1 MAAPFTQEQVNA
13 YVGELQKLVDSGQIT
28 QDTANRTIANEM
40 RYLPSGESAMATAG
54 QVAQAFPG
62 VSQQEVA
69 DIYNQLSAPQI
80 LSGNMGVSGNLA
92 EVSPDLFSSFADSYN
107 SIISPPQNIDPDVD
121 SGSDSPAAPTS
132 MFDTSLD
139 YMKRSAEGTEALASY
154 TPETVTAGTL
164 PGVDI
169 SQYMDPYTQE
179 VIDTSLADLERQRL
193 IQQQGIGAQ
202 AQAAGA
208 FGGSRMGI
216 QEAMTNEAFA
226 RQAGT
231 LAAGLRSAGFTQ
243 AQNLAQTD
251 LARQL
256 SADQL
261 NQAAGLSGAQFQ
273 LGAYNQLGGM
283 GLTGYNLANQQMN
296 QFMANEAMKQ
306 GLQTNLYGQQ
316 VGQATG
322 FFGQPVQSLPYVSAA
337 LGASPMPQ
345 TTSQSYAPGLMDF
358 LTLGAYAKGVGVFSD
373 ERLKK
378 DIEEVKTLSNGV
390 KVVRWKWN
398 DIGKKIANPDQ
409 PTFGVIAQQ
418 VAKIIPDA
426 VMKHASGYLMVD
438 YSHPELRG
446 V

>member
-1 MAAPFTQEQVNA
+1 MAITNADINARVNQILAEKGDTTAARAQIAQEAQAAGIGAQRLTEALDNKFTEADVRRA
-13 YVGELQKLVDSGQIT
+13 AAEAGQAFNPMSI
-28 QDTANRTIANEM
+28 ANRLIGGSITEAE
-40 RYLPSGESAMATAG
+40 
-54 QVAQAFPG
+54 AQALLNANVGLP
-62 VSQQEVA
+62 VQQ
-69 DIYNQLSAPQI
+69 SAAVEP
-80 LSGNMGVSGNLA
+80 VV
-92 EVSPDLFSSFADSYN
+92 E
-107 SIISPPQNIDPDVD
+107 
-121 SGSDSPAAPTS
+121 PAVTPIGPAPTS

-139 YMKRSAEGTEALASY
+139 FMKSSAEGTEALASY

-273 LGAYNQLGGM
+273 LGAYNQLGNM

-378 DIEEVKTLSNGV
+378 DIEEVKALSNGV

-398 DIGKKIANPDQ
+398 DIGKKIADASQ
-409 PTFGVIAQQ
+409 PTYGVIAQQ

>member
-1 MAAPFTQEQVNA
+1 MAVPYNPILVNGNNA
-13 YVGELQKLVDSGQIT
+13 LG
-28 QDTANRTIANEM
+28 AN
-40 RYLPSGESAMATAG
+40 
-54 QVAQAFPG
+54 
-62 VSQQEVA
+62 
-69 DIYNQLSAPQI
+69 
-80 LSGNMGVSGNLA
+80 
-92 EVSPDLFSSFADSYN
+92 
-107 SIISPPQNIDPDVD
+107 NIDLRTGMPEVVSLIGGSPNVNTIDLRSPLSSSVSIAPSDVPVTVGMPETPTATD
-121 SGSDSPAAPTS
+121 YEAMIADLQGQLDAVQASADQAPS

-139 YMKRSAEGTEALASY
+139 YMKTSAEGTKTLAGY

-243 AQNLAQTD
+243 AQNLAQQD
-251 LARQL
+251 LARQMQ
-256 SADQL
+256 AGIA
-261 NQAAGLSGAQFQ
+261 NQGAGLQGAQFQ

-283 GLTGYNLANQQMN
+283 GLTGYNLANEQLN

-306 GLQTNLYGQQ
+306 GLQTNLYGQE

-345 TTSQSYAPGLMDF
+345 TTTQAYSPGVFDY
-358 LTLGAYAKGVGVFSD
+358 LTLATTGYG
-373 ERLKK
+373 
-378 DIEEVKTLSNGV
+378 LS
-390 KVVRWKWN
+390 R
-398 DIGKKIANPDQ
+398 
-409 PTFGVIAQQ
+409 
-418 VAKIIPDA
+418 
-426 VMKHASGYLMVD
+426 
-438 YSHPELRG
+438 R
-446 V
+446 

>member
-1 MAAPFTQEQVNA
+1 MAVLIGSQPGATFALPQRDTLNYGAPAPVAIGPTPTDIAMSSGVTQGTTIDTP
-13 YVGELQKLVDSGQIT
+13 YIP
-28 QDTANRTIANEM
+28 TANDIGL
-40 RYLPSGESAMATAG
+40 YLNARPDITDQEIRDALAQYNISPEL
-54 QVAQAFPG
+54 VAQA
-62 VSQQEVA
+62 SQDAQSRIA
-69 DIYNQLSAPQI
+69 SASAPVEDTA
-80 LSGNMGVSGNLA
+80 VSDQYSAGGR
-92 EVSPDLFSSFADSYN
+92 P
-107 SIISPPQNIDPDVD
+107 
-121 SGSDSPAAPTS
+121 APTAATEPKS
-132 MFDTSLD
+132 LFDTSLD
-139 YMKRSAEGTEALASY
+139 YMKRSAEGTETLASY

-169 SQYMDPYTQE
+169 SQYMDPYTQQ

-256 SADQL
+256 QADQL

-283 GLTGYNLANQQMN
+283 GLTGYNLANKQMN

-345 TTSQSYAPGLMDF
+345 TTTQSRSPGAFDY
-358 LTLGAYAKGVGVFSD
+358 LTLGAYMFPY
-373 ERLKK
+373 R
-378 DIEEVKTLSNGV
+378 
-390 KVVRWKWN
+390 
-398 DIGKKIANPDQ
+398 
-409 PTFGVIAQQ
+409 
-418 VAKIIPDA
+418 
-426 VMKHASGYLMVD
+426 
-438 YSHPELRG
+438 
-446 V
+446 

>member
-1 MAAPFTQEQVNA
+1 MAITNADINARVNQILAEKGDTTAARAQIAQEAKAAGIGAQRLTEALDNKFTEADVRLA
-13 YVGELQKLVDSGQIT
+13 AAEAGQAFNPMSI
-28 QDTANRTIANEM
+28 ANRLT
-40 RYLPSGESAMATAG
+40 SGAITEAE
-54 QVAQAFPG
+54 AQALLDANVGLPI
-62 VSQQEVA
+62 QQ
-69 DIYNQLSAPQI
+69 SAAVEPVVEPVVQQAS
-80 LSGNMGVSGNLA
+80 SGT
-92 EVSPDLFSSFADSYN
+92 E
-107 SIISPPQNIDPDVD
+107 
-121 SGSDSPAAPTS
+121 PTS

-139 YMKRSAEGTEALASY
+139 FMKRSAEGTEALASY

-169 SQYMDPYTQE
+169 SQYMDPYTQQ
-179 VIDTSLADLERQRL
+179 VIDTSLSDLERQRL

-256 SADQL
+256 QADQL

-306 GLQTNLYGQQ
+306 GLQTNLYGQE

-337 LGASPMPQ
+337 LGSTTMPQ
-345 TTSQSYAPGLMDF
+345 TTSQSYSPGTFDI
-358 LTLGAYAKGVGVFSD
+358 LTLMALYSD

-398 DIGKKIANPDQ
+398 DIGKKLANSEQ
-409 PTFGVIAQQ
+409 PTYGVIAQQ

>member
-1 MAAPFTQEQVNA
+1 MAITNADINARVNQILAEKGDTTAARAQIAQEAQAAGIGAQRLTEALGNKFTEADVRLA
-13 YVGELQKLVDSGQIT
+13 AAEAGQAFGPMSI
-28 QDTANRTIANEM
+28 ANR
-40 RYLPSGESAMATAG
+40 LGSGDLTTE
-54 QVAQAFPG
+54 QAQALLNANVGLPM
-62 VSQQEVA
+62 QQ
-69 DIYNQLSAPQI
+69 SAAVEP
-80 LSGNMGVSGNLA
+80 VV
-92 EVSPDLFSSFADSYN
+92 EPV
-107 SIISPPQNIDPDVD
+107 VE
-121 SGSDSPAAPTS
+121 PAVTPTGPAPTS

-164 PGVDI
+164 PSVDI

-306 GLQTNLYGQQ
+306 GLQTNLYGQEA
-316 VGQATG
+316 GQATG

-345 TTSQSYAPGLMDF
+345 TTTQSSAPGLFDF
-358 LTLGAYAKGVGVFSD
+358 LTLGAYAKGMGVFSD

-398 DIGKKIANPDQ
+398 DIGKKLANPDQ

>member
-1 MAAPFTQEQVNA
+1 MAVLIGSQPGNTFALPQRDTLNYGAPASVSIGPTPTNITANTGNTFALPQRDTLNYGAPASVAIGPTPTNITSNSGITPGSTTTTYIPTANDIGLYLNA
-13 YVGELQKLVDSGQIT
+13 NPDITDQQIKDALAQYNISPELIAQASPDAQARIASATAPVE
-28 QDTANRTIANEM
+28 DTAVSNQSSAIA
-40 RYLPSGESAMATAG
+40 AT
-54 QVAQAFPG
+54 
-62 VSQQEVA
+62 E
-69 DIYNQLSAPQI
+69 
-80 LSGNMGVSGNLA
+80 
-92 EVSPDLFSSFADSYN
+92 
-107 SIISPPQNIDPDVD
+107 
-121 SGSDSPAAPTS
+121 PTS
-132 MFDTSLD
+132 LFDTSLD
-139 YMKRSAEGTEALASY
+139 IMKRSAEGTEALASY
-154 TPETVTAGTL
+154 TPDTVTAGTL

-169 SQYMDPYTQE
+169 SQYMDPYIQE
-179 VIDTSLADLERQRL
+179 VIDTSLSDLERQRL

-251 LARQL
+251 LARQMQ
-256 SADQL
+256 ADL
-261 NQAAGLSGAQFQ
+261 ANQGAGLQGAQFQ
-273 LGAYNQLGGM
+273 LGAYNQMGGM

-345 TTSQSYAPGLMDF
+345 TTMQSYSPGTFDY
-358 LTLGAYAKGVGVFSD
+358 LTLGAYMFP
-373 ERLKK
+373 R
-378 DIEEVKTLSNGV
+378 
-390 KVVRWKWN
+390 
-398 DIGKKIANPDQ
+398 
-409 PTFGVIAQQ
+409 
-418 VAKIIPDA
+418 
-426 VMKHASGYLMVD
+426 
-438 YSHPELRG
+438 
-446 V
+446 